1 MGVNLVLTLP
11 DDTEQAVV
19 RRAGEAGIAL
29 QGFAAPADHAFR
41 RAVDALLAMLETTGL
56 AELSAM
62 SPEQRRHM
70 GVYERTLEK
79 IARMPIGDWY
89 MKKIAPRLDPPL
101 LRLTGGRVSSVYPVP
116 VMLLTTTGA
125 KTGQPRTLP
134 LLYIADGDHLILIAS
149 NYGKTSHPAWYRN
162 LLTNPKAEV
171 LAGSRSG
178 MYTASEVTDATER
191 DRAWDLALD
200 MYAGY
205 GDYEGRAGD
214 RTIPLIR
221 LDRVAR

>member
-1 MGVNLVLTLP
+1 
-11 DDTEQAVV
+11 
-19 RRAGEAGIAL
+19 
-29 QGFAAPADHAFR
+29 
-41 RAVDALLAMLETTGL
+41 
-56 AELSAM
+56 M

-79 IARMPIGDWY
+79 VARTPFGDWY
-89 MKKIAPRLDPPL
+89 MKKLAPRLDPPL

-116 VMLLTTTGA
+116 IMLLTTTGA
-125 KTGQPRTLP
+125 KSGLPRTLP
-134 LLYIADGDHLILIAS
+134 LLYVTDGDRLILIAS

-162 LLTNPKAEV
+162 LVANPNAEV
-171 LAGSRSG
+171 LAGRKSG
-178 MYTASEVTDATER
+178 TYTASEITDPAER
-191 DRAWDLALD
+191 ARAWDLALD

>member
-1 MGVNLVLTLP
+1 
-11 DDTEQAVV
+11 
-19 RRAGEAGIAL
+19 
-29 QGFAAPADHAFR
+29 
-41 RAVDALLAMLETTGL
+41 
-56 AELSAM
+56 M
-62 SPEQRRHM
+62 SPQQRRTM
-70 GVYERTLEK
+70 SLYERTLEK
-79 IARMPIGDWY
+79 FARMPVGDWY
-89 MKKIAPRLDPPL
+89 MKRVAPRLDPPL

-116 VMLLTTTGA
+116 IMLLTTTGA

-134 LLYIADGDHLILIAS
+134 LLYITDGDAIILIAS

-162 LLTNPKAEV
+162 LVVHPKVDV
-171 LAGSRSG
+171 LAGTRSG
-178 MYTASEVTDATER
+178 TYVAAEITDALER

-221 LDRVAR
+221 LQRTVT

>member
-1 MGVNLVLTLP
+1 
-11 DDTEQAVV
+11 
-19 RRAGEAGIAL
+19 
-29 QGFAAPADHAFR
+29 
-41 RAVDALLAMLETTGL
+41 
-56 AELSAM
+56 M
-62 SPEQRRHM
+62 SPEQRRHLSL
-70 GVYERTLEK
+70 YERTLEK
-79 IARMPIGDWY
+79 FARMPVGDWY
-89 MKKIAPRLDPPL
+89 MKQVAPRLDPPL

-134 LLYIADGDHLILIAS
+134 LLYLDDGDAIILIAS
-149 NYGKTSHPAWYRN
+149 NYGSTSHPAWYRN
-162 LLTNPKAEV
+162 LVANPKVQV
-171 LAGSRSG
+171 LAGKKSG
-178 MYTASEVTDATER
+178 TYSAAEITDAGAR

-221 LDRVAR
+221 LERSTA

>member
-1 MGVNLVLTLP
+1 
-11 DDTEQAVV
+11 
-19 RRAGEAGIAL
+19 
-29 QGFAAPADHAFR
+29 
-41 RAVDALLAMLETTGL
+41 
-56 AELSAM
+56 
-62 SPEQRRHM
+62 
-70 GVYERTLEK
+70 
-79 IARMPIGDWY
+79 
-89 MKKIAPRLDPPL
+89 
-101 LRLTGGRVSSVYPVP
+101 
-116 VMLLTTTGA
+116 MLLTTTGA

-134 LLYIADGDHLILIAS
+134 LLYISDGDHLILIAS
-149 NYGKTSHPAWYRN
+149 NYGKASHPAWYRN

-214 RTIPLIR
+214 RKIPLIR
-221 LDRVAR
+221 LERVAS